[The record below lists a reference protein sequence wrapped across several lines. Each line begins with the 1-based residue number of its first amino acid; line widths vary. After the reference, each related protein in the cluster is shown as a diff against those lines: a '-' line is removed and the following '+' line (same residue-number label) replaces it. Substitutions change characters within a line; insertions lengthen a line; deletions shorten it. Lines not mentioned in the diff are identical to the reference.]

1 MTGQIPEN
9 LLIGDLSL
17 SMTTEPV
24 FESSIK
30 EREKYI
36 NLEYDAYIPHNETNQ
51 IRRST
56 ALDRARINTWEIKDN
71 RLFYA
76 YPIPKEK
83 RDPAKTKVNSKF
95 LFASSF
101 SGVLRAWLGNR
112 LEYVHLG
119 FFSKY
124 EHDIF
129 FSFSQ
134 GELVSFWILHNT
146 LQINCYP
153 EQTISPLKLV
163 DLESGIYYCK
173 YCNHLATS
181 IGHLPSIT
189 TYSNDYYDE
198 YEDDDDD
205 YQIFCNHEWHKI
217 DLDEEY
223 LFQCNICGDIFFN
236 TTKNIIKVCKCIFN
250 KPRNNL
256 KENLKLKKLFNPNL
270 FFNSTSKKFN
280 FDLIKKYYIL

>member
-1 MTGQIPEN
+1 MTAQMPEN

-24 FESSIK
+24 FKFSIK
-30 EREKYI
+30 EREKHI

-51 IRRST
+51 ILCST
-56 ALDRARINTWEIKDN
+56 GLYRGKISTWEIKDN

-76 YPIPKEK
+76 QAIPKEK
-83 RDPAKTKVNSKF
+83 RVPSKTKVNSTF

-112 LEYVHLG
+112 LQYVHSG

-146 LQINCYP
+146 LENNCYP
-153 EQTISPLKLV
+153 ERRISSLKLF

-173 YCNHLATS
+173 YCNHLATG
-181 IGHLPSIT
+181 IGQLPSIT
-189 TYSNDYYDE
+189 PYKNYYSKEKYKDE
-198 YEDDDDD
+198 
-205 YQIFCNHEWHKI
+205 IICNHEWHKI

-223 LFQCNICGDIFFN
+223 IFHCNICGDFFFN
-236 TTKNIIKVCKCIFN
+236 TTTNIIKVCKCMFN
-250 KPRNNL
+250 KPRKNFP
-256 KENLKLKKLFNPNL
+256 ENLKLKKLFNPNL
-270 FFNSTSKKFN
+270 VVNSTSNKFN
-280 FDLIKKYYIL
+280 FDLINKYYIL